1 MKLTTKQLRQIIKEE
16 LNEMQTGEGE
26 HEKIAAMICTAE
38 LIHIKQGLEL
48 AEMLDFI
55 SDVEYEPP
63 VPDPQLRVGGTGTHT
78 WRFDAR
84 DADALFLDELK
95 RQYKK
100 YSDSIKSDRE
110 DWWNSP
116 KTDFKIMF
124 RFSQGT
130 HGLTPH
136 SCEISLSIKRDIK
149 NK

>member
-55 SDVEYEPP
+55 SGVEYEPP
-63 VPDPQLRVGGTGTHT
+63 VPDPQLRVGGTHT

-100 YSDSIKSDRE
+100 TS
-110 DWWNSP
+110 NH
-116 KTDFKIMF
+116 DFRIIF
-124 RFSQGT
+124 LFSQGI

-136 SCEISLSIKRDIK
+136 SCEISLFIK
-149 NK
+149 